1 MDFYDVISND
11 EREDAYAKEY
21 QDKYNIIFKDYPDG
35 FPNMWKKILND
46 IGAEKIL
53 YISNFQIF
61 RKLNSEISIFETGY
75 IRCPNSG
82 TNIT

>member
-1 MDFYDVISND
+1 MAGMRIPRNQFYFGHN
-11 EREDAYAKEY
+11 REKAESSLWEFQYEILCILKEY

-53 YISNFQIF
+53 YISKKNQLTI
-61 RKLNSEISIFETGY
+61 
-75 IRCPNSG
+75 C
-82 TNIT
+82 